1 MSTQKIHVG
10 LTGSFGSGC
19 RTLMKALENIGFT
32 GFSLSKYVREEWER
46 RNCKKSSELAPRKE
60 LQDIGNDLRE
70 ANGNNYLAKRAI
82 EEALK
87 ETQGK
92 THLAFRGIR
101 NVGEVQEF
109 RKMFPDFFLIAVD
122 CGTTLRWERVEPDY
136 TKLGLTE
143 YNFQADD
150 ERDKYEERIDHGQQV
165 ELCVDSADILI
176 NHYKNFPNE
185 DIAVDKLK
193 IKIEDYIHLITGEKK
208 RSPYPMES
216 YMNHAYTAASNSKC
230 LKRMVGAVLI
240 DEKNNVILSS
250 GHNEVPQARVT
261 EACLVKFAGR
271 CYRDIYKEN
280 YFRELE
286 KKGQTCPKCEEKLEN
301 ITYPFHCKCGFDLDK
316 YFIRDKALNRC
327 RALHAE
333 EKALLSLGSRNSEG
347 LTLYT
352 TTFPCF
358 SCAKKI
364 VDSKIKSVVYVEPY
378 PDEESIEVLKEVK
391 IPAIKFEG
399 VKARAYFRLFGGYK
413 KI

>member
-1 MSTQKIHVG
+1 MSSDKIRLG

-19 RTLMKALENIGFT
+19 GTLMKALEKIDFK
-32 GFSLSKYVREEWER
+32 GFSLSKYVREKWE
-46 RNCKKSSELAPRKE
+46 KKHGKSSELAPREE
-60 LQDIGNDLRE
+60 LQDIGNSLRKRYS
-70 ANGNNYLAKRAI
+70 NNYLAKKAI
-82 EEALK
+82 KEALK
-87 ETQGK
+87 ETKGK
-92 THLAFRGIR
+92 VNLAFRGIR
-101 NVGEVQEF
+101 NIGEVQEF
-109 RKMFPDFFLIAVD
+109 RKTFSDFFLVAVD
-122 CGTTLRWERVEPDY
+122 CATTRRWERVESDY
-136 TKLGLTE
+136 VKLGLTE

-150 ERDKYEERIDHGQQV
+150 ERDKYEEGIDHGQQV

-176 NHYKNFPNE
+176 NNHDNFPNE

-193 IKIEDYIHLITGEKK
+193 IKIEDYIHLITGEKR
-208 RSPYPMES
+208 RSPWPIES

-230 LKRMVGAVLI
+230 IKRSVGTVLV

-250 GHNEVPQARVT
+250 GHNEVPQAGIT
-261 EACLVKFAGR
+261 EACIIKYAGR

-286 KKGQTCPKCEEKLEN
+286 KKGQTCPKCEEKLED
-301 ITYPFHCKCGFDLDK
+301 ITYPFHCAKCGFDLDK

-333 EKALLSLGSRNSEG
+333 EKALLNLGSRNSEG

-378 PDEESIEVLKEVK
+378 PDEESIEILKEVE